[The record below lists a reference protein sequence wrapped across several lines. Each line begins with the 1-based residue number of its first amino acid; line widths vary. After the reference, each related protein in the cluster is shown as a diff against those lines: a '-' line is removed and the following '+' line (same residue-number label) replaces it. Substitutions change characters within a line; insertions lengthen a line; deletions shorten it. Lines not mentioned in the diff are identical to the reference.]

1 MSSPHVTDAASD
13 EAGEPGPDRRSLFKA
28 AAVIAV
34 PVAGVATV
42 AACSSSNSKSS
53 AGNGGAQGGSGST
66 GGSSG
71 GGNTPV
77 QVAVSDVP
85 VGGGKVVQSASV
97 VVCQP
102 TAGTFKAY
110 SAVCTHQGCL
120 VGDVSNNQIH
130 CPCHG
135 SIFSATDGSV
145 VNGPA
150 TSPLGAMTAKVN
162 GSNIDVSGAAS

>member
-1 MSSPHVTDAASD
+1 MSTPHDSAPGAA
-13 EAGEPGPDRRSLFKA
+13 EETGPDRRSLFKA

-34 PVAGVATV
+34 PVAGVGTV

-53 AGNGGAQGGSGST
+53 ASSSGGAQSGTT

-77 QVAVSDVP
+77 EVAAAGIP
-85 VGGGKVVQSASV
+85 VGGGTVVQSANV

-102 TAGTFKAY
+102 TAGTFKAF
-110 SAVCTHQGCL
+110 SAVCTHQGCT

-135 SIFSATDGSV
+135 SVFSATDGSV
-145 VNGPA
+145 INGPA
-150 TSPLGAMTAKVN
+150 TSPLGALTAKVN
-162 GSNIDVSGAAS
+162 GANVEVTGAAS

>member
-1 MSSPHVTDAASD
+1 MSSPTDID
-13 EAGEPGPDRRSLFKA
+13 TEAGEAGESGPDRRSLIKA
-28 AAVIAV
+28 AALVAV
-34 PVAGVATV
+34 PVAGVGTV
-42 AACSSSNSKSS
+42 AACSSSNSKTDASS
-53 AGNGGAQGGSGST
+53 DSNGNGASGGSAA
-66 GGSSG
+66 SG

-77 QVAVSDVP
+77 QVATSDVP

-102 TAGTFKAY
+102 SAGVYKAY

-120 VGDVSNNQIH
+120 VARVADNQIT

-135 SIFSATDGSV
+135 SVFSATDGSV

-150 TSPLGAMTAKVN
+150 KTALGAMTAKVD
-162 GSNIDVSGAAS
+162 GANIQVTGAAS